1 MIYISLGGF
10 CFKIFISFFIMWV
23 WGGGICAHEGGCL
36 RRSEVLDLLELELQR
51 VVSCLLWL
59 LRTELQSSARA
70 VLTPN
75 HWTIFLWHLQLFSD
89 ICSDCQQI
97 TAQVE
102 LLWSRIL
109 STIKIKKNNHVE
121 FHL

>member
-1 MIYISLGGF
+1 MHLFLFVFHVQWCFACMDIYVRVLG
-10 CFKIFISFFIMWV
+10 I
-23 WGGGICAHEGGCL
+23 
-36 RRSEVLDLLELELQR
+36 LELELQR